1 VKIRPD
7 PEGYGRDTLQLLK
20 RGKAM
25 AEEVIASGLKM
36 QGMVMESMEQVR
48 IILAEMQGRIE
59 ELERWLGE
67 FL

>member
-1 VKIRPD
+1 
-7 PEGYGRDTLQLLK
+7 
-20 RGKAM
+20 M